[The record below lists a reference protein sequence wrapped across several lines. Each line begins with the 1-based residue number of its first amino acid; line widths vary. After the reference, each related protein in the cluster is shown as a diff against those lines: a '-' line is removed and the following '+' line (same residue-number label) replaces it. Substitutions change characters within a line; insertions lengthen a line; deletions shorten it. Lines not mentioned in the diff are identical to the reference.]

1 MLGNSAMFT
10 DAAEERRTNYGS
22 IVANYNSPLYMYRRK
37 VLSSSSFFTEFP
49 PPPQRKPSI
58 EKPNRSLCSL
68 KRLDSMARKKIS
80 AIGECTE

>member
-37 VLSSSSFFTEFP
+37 VLSSSSFFPGFP
-49 PPPQRKPSI
+49 PPPTKENQV
-58 EKPNRSLCSL
+58 
-68 KRLDSMARKKIS
+68 
-80 AIGECTE
+80 